1 MGDGYEVLTRSDM
14 KQLDEKNYPSN
25 CFFLYLWTL
34 TGSGYSFTRF
44 TNHLY
49 GPVMNDQKALFE
61 PFE

>member
-1 MGDGYEVLTRSDM
+1 MGDGYGVLTRSDM
-14 KQLDEKNYPSN
+14 KQLDEKKLSIQL
-25 CFFLYLWTL
+25 FFLYLWTL